1 MCYGHLTQ
9 KKYTIKISLTK
20 TVFSFASSVDA
31 LQNTCALSKQKVSNE
46 YDRKPDTAPLGILYY
61 FCNLSSVTV
70 LTLTLGTEVFW
81 QKNAKKVMKNHI
93 LKPPTFT
100 LIMLSSIQPVRFPK
114 KITVFLIILVKT
126 SKFSDGRAKM
136 AKNGGLNQLNI
147 YLLTNIFQFY
157 QLPLTRVISP
167 IM

>member
-1 MCYGHLTQ
+1 M
-9 KKYTIKISLTK
+9 
-20 TVFSFASSVDA
+20 
-31 LQNTCALSKQKVSNE
+31 
-46 YDRKPDTAPLGILYY
+46 
-61 FCNLSSVTV
+61 
-70 LTLTLGTEVFW
+70 LGTEVFW

-100 LIMLSSIQPVRFPK
+100 LIMLTSIQPVRIPK

-157 QLPLTRVISP
+157 QLPLTSMISP

>member
-1 MCYGHLTQ
+1 MQ
-9 KKYTIKISLTK
+9 KKL
-20 TVFSFASSVDA
+20 
-31 LQNTCALSKQKVSNE
+31 
-46 YDRKPDTAPLGILYY
+46 
-61 FCNLSSVTV
+61 
-70 LTLTLGTEVFW
+70 
-81 QKNAKKVMKNHI
+81 MKNHI

-100 LIMLSSIQPVRFPK
+100 LIMLSSIQPVRIPK
-114 KITVFLIILVKT
+114 KITVFL

-157 QLPLTRVISP
+157 QLPLTSMISP

>member
-1 MCYGHLTQ
+1 M
-9 KKYTIKISLTK
+9 
-20 TVFSFASSVDA
+20 
-31 LQNTCALSKQKVSNE
+31 
-46 YDRKPDTAPLGILYY
+46 
-61 FCNLSSVTV
+61 
-70 LTLTLGTEVFW
+70 LGTEVFW

-100 LIMLSSIQPVRFPK
+100 LIMLSSIQPVRIPK
-114 KITVFLIILVKT
+114 KITVFLIILGKT

-157 QLPLTRVISP
+157 QLPLTSMISP
-167 IM
+167 II

>member
-1 MCYGHLTQ
+1 
-9 KKYTIKISLTK
+9 
-20 TVFSFASSVDA
+20 
-31 LQNTCALSKQKVSNE
+31 
-46 YDRKPDTAPLGILYY
+46 
-61 FCNLSSVTV
+61 
-70 LTLTLGTEVFW
+70 
-81 QKNAKKVMKNHI
+81 MKNHI
-93 LKPPTFT
+93 LKPATFT
-100 LIMLSSIQPVRFPK
+100 LIMLSSIQQVRIPK

-157 QLPLTRVISP
+157 QLPLTSMISP

>member
-1 MCYGHLTQ
+1 M
-9 KKYTIKISLTK
+9 
-20 TVFSFASSVDA
+20 
-31 LQNTCALSKQKVSNE
+31 
-46 YDRKPDTAPLGILYY
+46 
-61 FCNLSSVTV
+61 
-70 LTLTLGTEVFW
+70 LGTEVFW
-81 QKNAKKVMKNHI
+81 QTNAKKVMKNHI
-93 LKPPTFT
+93 MKPSTFT
-100 LIMLSSIQPVRFPK
+100 LIMLSSIQPVRIPK

-157 QLPLTRVISP
+157 QLPLTSMISP

>member
-1 MCYGHLTQ
+1 M
-9 KKYTIKISLTK
+9 
-20 TVFSFASSVDA
+20 
-31 LQNTCALSKQKVSNE
+31 
-46 YDRKPDTAPLGILYY
+46 
-61 FCNLSSVTV
+61 
-70 LTLTLGTEVFW
+70 LGTEVFW

-93 LKPPTFT
+93 PKPPTFT
-100 LIMLSSIQPVRFPK
+100 LIMLSSIQPVQIPK

-157 QLPLTRVISP
+157 QLPLTSMISP
-167 IM
+167 II

>member
-1 MCYGHLTQ
+1 
-9 KKYTIKISLTK
+9 
-20 TVFSFASSVDA
+20 
-31 LQNTCALSKQKVSNE
+31 
-46 YDRKPDTAPLGILYY
+46 
-61 FCNLSSVTV
+61 
-70 LTLTLGTEVFW
+70 
-81 QKNAKKVMKNHI
+81 MKNHI

-100 LIMLSSIQPVRFPK
+100 LIMLSSIQPVIIPK

-136 AKNGGLNQLNI
+136 AKNGGLNQFNI

-157 QLPLTRVISP
+157 QLPLTSMISP

>member
-1 MCYGHLTQ
+1 
-9 KKYTIKISLTK
+9 
-20 TVFSFASSVDA
+20 
-31 LQNTCALSKQKVSNE
+31 
-46 YDRKPDTAPLGILYY
+46 
-61 FCNLSSVTV
+61 
-70 LTLTLGTEVFW
+70 
-81 QKNAKKVMKNHI
+81 MKNHT

-100 LIMLSSIQPVRFPK
+100 LIMLSSKQPVRIPK

-157 QLPLTRVISP
+157 QLPLTSMISS

>member
-1 MCYGHLTQ
+1 
-9 KKYTIKISLTK
+9 
-20 TVFSFASSVDA
+20 
-31 LQNTCALSKQKVSNE
+31 
-46 YDRKPDTAPLGILYY
+46 
-61 FCNLSSVTV
+61 
-70 LTLTLGTEVFW
+70 
-81 QKNAKKVMKNHI
+81 MKNHI
-93 LKPPTFT
+93 LKSSTFT
-100 LIMLSSIQPVRFPK
+100 LIMLSSIQPVRIPK

-157 QLPLTRVISP
+157 QLPLTSMISP

>member
-1 MCYGHLTQ
+1 
-9 KKYTIKISLTK
+9 
-20 TVFSFASSVDA
+20 
-31 LQNTCALSKQKVSNE
+31 
-46 YDRKPDTAPLGILYY
+46 
-61 FCNLSSVTV
+61 
-70 LTLTLGTEVFW
+70 
-81 QKNAKKVMKNHI
+81 MKNHI

-100 LIMLSSIQPVRFPK
+100 LIMLSSIQPVRIPK

-126 SKFSDGRAKM
+126 SKISDGRAKM

-157 QLPLTRVISP
+157 QLPLTSMISP

>member
-1 MCYGHLTQ
+1 M
-9 KKYTIKISLTK
+9 
-20 TVFSFASSVDA
+20 
-31 LQNTCALSKQKVSNE
+31 
-46 YDRKPDTAPLGILYY
+46 
-61 FCNLSSVTV
+61 
-70 LTLTLGTEVFW
+70 LGTEVFW
-81 QKNAKKVMKNHI
+81 QKNAKKIMKNHI

-100 LIMLSSIQPVRFPK
+100 LIMLSSIQPVRIPK

-157 QLPLTRVISP
+157 QLPLTSMISP

>member
-1 MCYGHLTQ
+1 M
-9 KKYTIKISLTK
+9 
-20 TVFSFASSVDA
+20 
-31 LQNTCALSKQKVSNE
+31 
-46 YDRKPDTAPLGILYY
+46 
-61 FCNLSSVTV
+61 
-70 LTLTLGTEVFW
+70 LGTEVFW

-100 LIMLSSIQPVRFPK
+100 LIMLSSIQPVRIPK

-136 AKNGGLNQLNI
+136 AKNGVLNQLNI

-157 QLPLTRVISP
+157 QLPLTSMISP

>member
-1 MCYGHLTQ
+1 M
-9 KKYTIKISLTK
+9 
-20 TVFSFASSVDA
+20 
-31 LQNTCALSKQKVSNE
+31 
-46 YDRKPDTAPLGILYY
+46 
-61 FCNLSSVTV
+61 
-70 LTLTLGTEVFW
+70 LGTEVFW
-81 QKNAKKVMKNHI
+81 KKNAKKVMKNHI

-100 LIMLSSIQPVRFPK
+100 LIMLSSIQPVRIPK

-157 QLPLTRVISP
+157 QLPLTSMISP

>member
-1 MCYGHLTQ
+1 M
-9 KKYTIKISLTK
+9 
-20 TVFSFASSVDA
+20 
-31 LQNTCALSKQKVSNE
+31 
-46 YDRKPDTAPLGILYY
+46 
-61 FCNLSSVTV
+61 
-70 LTLTLGTEVFW
+70 LGTEVFW

-100 LIMLSSIQPVRFPK
+100 LIMLSSVQPVRIPK

-136 AKNGGLNQLNI
+136 AKNGGVNQLNI

-157 QLPLTRVISP
+157 QLPLTSMISP
-167 IM
+167 II

>member
-1 MCYGHLTQ
+1 M
-9 KKYTIKISLTK
+9 
-20 TVFSFASSVDA
+20 
-31 LQNTCALSKQKVSNE
+31 
-46 YDRKPDTAPLGILYY
+46 
-61 FCNLSSVTV
+61 
-70 LTLTLGTEVFW
+70 LGTEVFW

-93 LKPPTFT
+93 MKPPTFT
-100 LIMLSSIQPVRFPK
+100 LIMLSSIQPVRIPK

-157 QLPLTRVISP
+157 QLPLTSMISP
-167 IM
+167 II

>member
-1 MCYGHLTQ
+1 
-9 KKYTIKISLTK
+9 
-20 TVFSFASSVDA
+20 
-31 LQNTCALSKQKVSNE
+31 
-46 YDRKPDTAPLGILYY
+46 
-61 FCNLSSVTV
+61 
-70 LTLTLGTEVFW
+70 
-81 QKNAKKVMKNHI
+81 MKNHI

-100 LIMLSSIQPVRFPK
+100 LIMLSSIQPVRIPK

-147 YLLTNIFQFY
+147 HLLTNIFQFY

>member
-1 MCYGHLTQ
+1 M
-9 KKYTIKISLTK
+9 
-20 TVFSFASSVDA
+20 
-31 LQNTCALSKQKVSNE
+31 
-46 YDRKPDTAPLGILYY
+46 
-61 FCNLSSVTV
+61 
-70 LTLTLGTEVFW
+70 LGTEIFW

-100 LIMLSSIQPVRFPK
+100 LIMLSSIQPVRIPK

-157 QLPLTRVISP
+157 QLPLTSMISP
-167 IM
+167 II

>member
-1 MCYGHLTQ
+1 
-9 KKYTIKISLTK
+9 
-20 TVFSFASSVDA
+20 
-31 LQNTCALSKQKVSNE
+31 
-46 YDRKPDTAPLGILYY
+46 
-61 FCNLSSVTV
+61 
-70 LTLTLGTEVFW
+70 
-81 QKNAKKVMKNHI
+81 MKNHI
-93 LKPPTFT
+93 LKLPTFT
-100 LIMLSSIQPVRFPK
+100 LIMLSSIQPVRIPK

-157 QLPLTRVISP
+157 QLPLTSMISP

>member
-1 MCYGHLTQ
+1 M
-9 KKYTIKISLTK
+9 
-20 TVFSFASSVDA
+20 
-31 LQNTCALSKQKVSNE
+31 
-46 YDRKPDTAPLGILYY
+46 
-61 FCNLSSVTV
+61 
-70 LTLTLGTEVFW
+70 LGTEVFW
-81 QKNAKKVMKNHI
+81 QKIAKKVMKNHI

-100 LIMLSSIQPVRFPK
+100 LIMLTSIQPVRIPK

-157 QLPLTRVISP
+157 QLPLTSMISP

>member
-1 MCYGHLTQ
+1 MQ
-9 KKYTIKISLTK
+9 KKL
-20 TVFSFASSVDA
+20 
-31 LQNTCALSKQKVSNE
+31 
-46 YDRKPDTAPLGILYY
+46 
-61 FCNLSSVTV
+61 
-70 LTLTLGTEVFW
+70 
-81 QKNAKKVMKNHI
+81 MKNHI

-100 LIMLSSIQPVRFPK
+100 LIMLSSIQPVRIPK

-157 QLPLTRVISP
+157 HLPLTSMISS

>member
-1 MCYGHLTQ
+1 M
-9 KKYTIKISLTK
+9 
-20 TVFSFASSVDA
+20 
-31 LQNTCALSKQKVSNE
+31 
-46 YDRKPDTAPLGILYY
+46 
-61 FCNLSSVTV
+61 
-70 LTLTLGTEVFW
+70 LGTEVFW
-81 QKNAKKVMKNHI
+81 QKNGKKVMKNHI

-100 LIMLSSIQPVRFPK
+100 LIMLSSIQPVRISK

-157 QLPLTRVISP
+157 QLPLTSMISP
-167 IM
+167 IILRKKKHDHISGFHKICNGQEF